1 LTLLNRAVGWL
12 FDGLARP
19 LAGMTVLA
27 GLALVS
33 LAVAVAML
41 LVVRR
46 TSNQAAVGAAKRG
59 IWAGLFEI
67 RLFAE
72 DPVAILRAERDV
84 LRHNFAYVRHS
95 FVPLLWMI
103 VPLTLVM
110 AQLQSLYAYRA
121 IEPGESFLFEMKL
134 APDTSSA
141 STPRPRITL
150 RVPPGLR
157 AETQEVWNPSSAELS
172 WRLRAEQPGRYT
184 VSAESERGVFDKEV
198 RVGGGLARLSP
209 VRHGPGFLDQVLYPV
224 EKPLPKSSGLHSVSV
239 HYDGRDFSLFGWH
252 LPWIVIFFIFVMGF
266 ALALKSRLHVTF

>member
-1 LTLLNRAVGWL
+1 MTFLNRALGWL

-19 LAGMTVLA
+19 LAGVPVLL
-27 GLALVS
+27 GLAFVS
-33 LAVAVAML
+33 LIVAVAML

-103 VPLTLVM
+103 VPLMLVM

-121 IEPGESFLFEMKL
+121 IEPGETFLFEMQL
-134 APDTSSA
+134 APDASA
-141 STPRPRITL
+141 ASAPRPRVTL
-150 RVPPGLR
+150 HVPAGLH
-157 AETQEVWNPSSAELS
+157 AETPAVWNPSRSELS

-184 VSAESERGVFDKEV
+184 VSAESERGVVEKEV
-198 RVGGGLARLSP
+198 RVGGGLVRLSP
-209 VRHGPGFLDQVLYPV
+209 VRRGPGFLDQVLYPV
-224 EKPLPKSSGLHSVSV
+224 EAPLPESSGLHSVSV
-239 HYDGRDFSLFGWH
+239 RYDGRDLSLLGWH

-266 ALALKSRLHVTF
+266 ALVLKNRLHVTF